1 MDLKDG
7 EEGGEILILLEES
20 FLWNALTVNDVILL
34 LKVFL
39 EITSR
44 EAVLFILI
52 VDFFLK
58 VLFVDEVGILLVH
71 SFVNDQ
77 IVII

>member
-1 MDLKDG
+1 MDLKAG

>member
-1 MDLKDG
+1 MDLKAG

-39 EITSR
+39 KITSR
-44 EAVLFILI
+44 KAVLFILI

>member
-1 MDLKDG
+1 MDLKAG

-44 EAVLFILI
+44 KAVLFILI

>member
-1 MDLKDG
+1 LDLKAG

-44 EAVLFILI
+44 KAVLFILI